1 MQGLNASYLEIE
13 PYELVCFLLK
23 EGGQYGRDAVN
34 PFELLDYLK
43 LDYLAFD
50 FDTALPPEVNPQS
63 GHPRALLSFSDR
75 LVAVD
80 ENLAPPKARFSAL
93 HEIAHYVLPTHQHSI
108 YLCDR
113 QGMSHR
119 TRLTFEKTANDF
131 AADMLFK
138 GGMFSIDVAAMGI
151 SVKTITTLAA
161 KYQASFEATARRLA
175 DRSLQP
181 VMLAVFKNTAG
192 AAQVSADASPAWG
205 VRYCIGSPA
214 FKSRFFTQV
223 TGTAPS
229 EVAAELTS
237 SYRDINDS
245 ITRTITIDTSSGQ
258 PQQFTTEFFYN
269 QYNIFSLLT
278 PKNT

>member
-1 MQGLNASYLEIE
+1 M
-13 PYELVCFLLK
+13 
-23 EGGQYGRDAVN
+23 
-34 PFELLDYLK
+34 
-43 LDYLAFD
+43 
-50 FDTALPPEVNPQS
+50 PPTP
-63 GHPRALLSFSDR
+63 
-75 LVAVD
+75 
-80 ENLAPPKARFSAL
+80 
-93 HEIAHYVLPTHQHSI
+93 QHSI

-113 QGMSHR
+113 QGMGPR